1 MFLPLR
7 RLLACDISSC
17 WSKDTGDQPLYSCS
31 KRVVMKEMPSG
42 SEGFDGEAKSSVDVA
57 VEGLDGGSV
66 WKGDAAFPRGGEAA
80 PAHATDDDAL
90 RNGGPTATRPHEAAE
105 AAAAAAAGAGGAAL
119 EPPAEA
125 EAPPGLDAAATAAAA
140 AGISPT
146 ANAAADPAA
155 VGPAAAPGD
164 GDAAAA
170 ARQQDLAMA
179 AAVASSA
186 ATARAMVL
194 DMDDDGAQPKRVN
207 LQNYASRD
215 SGAVLLEASPASK
228 GMQNLLLDSK
238 DKYAISPCEDKQW
251 AVLGLSEDILVRSLV
266 IGSHEKY
273 SSLLKEFQVLAS
285 QTYPVNEWLDL
296 GTFTAKFVQGEQTF
310 EIPQPAFARY
320 LKFKFLSHYG
330 DEFYCTVSQVKVHGS
345 TMLESFQHEW
355 QQSSAEV
362 REVQD
367 FMMKKDPKPSAV
379 ATVGAGAGGEES
391 AADTTV
397 EALASEGGGG
407 AHGPTGA
414 SNVEP
419 ATPGSAPKSAGA
431 QTAPSG
437 DGAVEHRPH
446 AASAATV
453 TPGGGSSSGA
463 GGAAAAAAGPGTV
476 TVEDIVRGVPAEM
489 VVPAPMATCV
499 GPTGADGTCRG
510 EVLAQKTAVGA
521 GTAASLDAKVPTMGG
536 AGVPAEGSPPQDG
549 GRSGEGLRAA
559 AADGGAYS
567 RGVTTAGADHLDRP
581 IGAGEGGPGGAGTE
595 AAVQPANEEA
605 TSAAAAGHGGAND
618 GADNEHLLPKDGASD
633 GSLAEGRLKASV
645 VSRGEGVKPKEED
658 GTAGPAAV
666 GEPVDASGGGG
677 GGSSASLSSS
687 DPVEG
692 EAQVASSEPP
702 GSASVVEGAIANSG
716 SAQGD
721 VDTVPKSDAG
731 LAGAGGSEH
740 LPATGKP
747 LSSNGGGVNGVH
759 AVSGGGGVGDSGAS
773 ASGGRG
779 EERETDGGGQ
789 RSDHA
794 HAGGTVPRPPADQVN
809 SGATAARADPASPAD
824 DYPGGSSGGGQ
835 QAGPA
840 GAAAGLEP
848 ANGGEQQH
856 SAATAGVVSSSP
868 EPPGTSNGSQQQREG
883 STTTISAGGVGPAA
897 AAADADHAPP
907 PVVAMAPPRE
917 AEGDSLTQQQ
927 GRGGDGGDG
936 GGLPPATAQGCHHHD
951 ASAALGRDGGGGEII
966 EASSSPVVLVEET
979 DVAVLSTAAC
989 LDTLSFSEFREE
1001 VLARTQQAQQSAG
1014 GGVAIG
1020 GQYES
1025 IFKTLMNKIKTLE
1038 INQSLF
1044 GLYIDDVHGC
1054 YQNVIAQMIQEQER
1068 ARASRSQLLN
1078 TQAAH
1083 LAHIGDQW
1091 PAFQELQAKV
1101 AEVENRMLLS
1111 SLAWFTSLF
1120 CLVLIVCSCCLKACR
1135 RYAFSD
1141 GGGGRSG
1148 GGGGGGGRRR
1158 SGGRRGCCASCSPSR
1173 GAPSMCSA
1181 DVAATPAA
1189 NKVLHWRPNGG
1200 VSEDGVLSSPEV
1212 SSWEQAAAAERG
1224 GDGRVVSDF

>member
-1 MFLPLR
+1 M
-7 RLLACDISSC
+7 
-17 WSKDTGDQPLYSCS
+17 
-31 KRVVMKEMPSG
+31 
-42 SEGFDGEAKSSVDVA
+42 
-57 VEGLDGGSV
+57 
-66 WKGDAAFPRGGEAA
+66 
-80 PAHATDDDAL
+80 
-90 RNGGPTATRPHEAAE
+90 
-105 AAAAAAAGAGGAAL
+105 AAAAAS
-119 EPPAEA
+119 
-125 EAPPGLDAAATAAAA
+125 AAAT
-140 AGISPT
+140 T
-146 ANAAADPAA
+146 
-155 VGPAAAPGD
+155 
-164 GDAAAA
+164 
-170 ARQQDLAMA
+170 
-179 AAVASSA
+179 
-186 ATARAMVL
+186 RAMVP
-194 DMDDDGAQPKRVN
+194 DMEDDGAQQPKRVN

-296 GTFTAKFVQGEQTF
+296 GTFTAKFAQGEQTF

-320 LKFKFLSHYG
+320 LKVKFLSHYG

-367 FMMKKDPKPSAV
+367 FMMKKDAKPSAA
-379 ATVGAGAGGEES
+379 ATMGAGAGVGGS
-391 AADTTV
+391 AADTTD
-397 EALASEGGGG
+397 EALASEGGAG

-419 ATPGSAPKSAGA
+419 ATPGSAPKSPGA

-437 DGAVEHRPH
+437 GGAVEHRPH

-463 GGAAAAAAGPGTV
+463 SGGATAAAAAGPGTV

-489 VVPAPMATCV
+489 VVPAPTATCV

-510 EVLAQKTAVGA
+510 EVLAQKMAAGA
-521 GTAASLDAKVPTMGG
+521 GAAASLGTKVPTMGG
-536 AGVPAEGSPPQDG
+536 AGVPAEGSPPHHA

-559 AADGGAYS
+559 AADGGAHGG
-567 RGVTTAGADHLDRP
+567 GVTTAGADQLDRP
-581 IGAGEGGPGGAGTE
+581 IGAGDGGAGGAGTE

-605 TSAAAAGHGGAND
+605 ASAAAAGHGGANE
-618 GADNEHLLPKDGASD
+618 GAENAHLLPKDGAGD
-633 GSLAEGRLKASV
+633 GSLAGRGVKASV
-645 VSRGEGVKPKEED
+645 SDSAVGEGEGIAAAVEGQEAGAGAGRGEEESPPPRKGIIHSTMEAISKVVNRGEGVKPKEGD
-658 GTAGPAAV
+658 GAAGAATV

-692 EAQVASSEPP
+692 EARVASSEPP
-702 GSASVVEGAIANSG
+702 GSATVLGRAAANSG
-716 SAQGD
+716 SAQGA
-721 VDTVPKSDAG
+721 VDTAPKSNAG

-740 LPATGKP
+740 LPAMGKP
-747 LSSNGGGVNGVH
+747 PSSNGDGVDGVH
-759 AVSGGGGVGDSGAS
+759 ATSGDDAVGDSS
-773 ASGGRG
+773 STSGGR
-779 EERETDGGGQ
+779 EEKREADGGGPP
-789 RSDHA
+789 SDQA
-794 HAGGTVPRPPADQVN
+794 HAGGTVPRPPAEQVN
-809 SGATAARADPASPAD
+809 SEVTAAPADPASPAD
-824 DYPGGSSGGGQ
+824 DYPGGSSGGRQ
-835 QAGPA
+835 RAGPA
-840 GAAAGLEP
+840 GAAAALEP
-848 ANGGEQQH
+848 ANGEL
-856 SAATAGVVSSSP
+856 
-868 EPPGTSNGSQQQREG
+868 PGTSKGSQKKREG
-883 STTTISAGGVGPAA
+883 STTTIPAGGVGPA

-907 PVVAMAPPRE
+907 PVAAMAPPRE
-917 AEGDSLTQQQ
+917 TEIDSLTKQQ
-927 GRGGDGGDG
+927 GGGSGGG
-936 GGLPPATAQGCHHHD
+936 GSGGLPPATAQGHHHHD
-951 ASAALGRDGGGGEII
+951 ASSAFGDDGGGGEVM
-966 EASSSPVVLVEET
+966 ETFSSPVVLVEET
-979 DVAVLSTAAC
+979 DVAVLLAATC

-1054 YQNVIAQMIQEQER
+1054 YQNVIAQMLQEQEQ

-1101 AEVENRMLLS
+1101 VEVENRMLLS

-1141 GGGGRSG
+1141 SGGGRSG

-1158 SGGRRGCCASCSPSR
+1158 SRGRRGCCDSCSPSR

-1189 NKVLHWRPNGG
+1189 KQVLHWRPNGG
-1200 VSEDGVLSSPEV
+1200 VTEDGVLSSPGV

-1224 GDGRVVSDF
+1224 GDGRVVSGF